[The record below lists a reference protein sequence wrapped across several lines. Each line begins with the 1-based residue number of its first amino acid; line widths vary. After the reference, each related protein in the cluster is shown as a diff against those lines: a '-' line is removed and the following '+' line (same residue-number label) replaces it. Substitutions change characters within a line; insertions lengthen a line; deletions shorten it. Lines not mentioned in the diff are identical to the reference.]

1 MNIDKNVQSDLTTA
15 LELYLDENNDRRRV
29 ALKYLS
35 ELRTRSTS
43 DFIIYLIL
51 HLSNMETS
59 QSSRAVAAVFL
70 YNAIHKKGQ
79 EAQKSFILQ
88 WFNVNIEVREQLRV
102 SATQNF
108 YDSYPALRRQSS
120 NLLGLFYAIEFSSG
134 FSREPVNQV
143 FLQTFYELM
152 DAAETT
158 NDLELKCLLF
168 SMFATFSFHSLEI
181 NQNCSKDQNFFKLSP
196 RLFSLFL
203 NGMNIN
209 DQNVQKIALNSFTIS
224 LMIFKRT
231 ISFDEPRN
239 KLMETIFQLIQVD
252 NVEIYTA
259 SYQLLKKLIDYCY
272 PDVLPH
278 MPTIQEITLNDLK
291 SGIPEREVQAC
302 FIWSIVAEVEWDI
315 NNSEKHLVKYKHR
328 EFLPLCNTDGYS
340 ASAFVNLF
348 ESLVLIICNTDVKET
363 EAHISL
369 DLNPVHTAFLCI
381 SNLARAIDEL
391 ALAPIFEFIHQYSK
405 SNDWRFRYTSELLLN
420 AASQLPS
427 FIDNVNCIFVAFQF
441 FVETIVDPIPRISEV
456 AMWSLGRMV
465 EEIPELASDPQRF
478 SLICENVLQK
488 MDVSD
493 ELTSR
498 ACWLLNTCFEVFS
511 IEDEESPLVC
521 NFDKLADSLLQVV
534 DKHDVSAQ
542 DAAFGALNKLIE
554 KTPSSLTVSYN
565 LLFEKVTAKLATL
578 IDSDTEVKNSP
589 KYTQMMIGLLSLIQA
604 IVMNVGNLISQVSDA
619 LMSMLITSL
628 NSLDGALVCEVLP
641 AMGAVARAI
650 GPNFEKYLN
659 DLLGKVFEYL
669 SQEEYVQPAAVFV
682 NDIFN
687 AFLSFPDELTNLFVE
702 SLFNA
707 LKFENLTIQARLAT
721 FSALSEIAKQIGSKS
736 VTWIE
741 TYLELLEAESRSV
754 MPNNNDIDLENANTF
769 ANETLQIYQTLVPIL
784 KDIPKGDRKVRNFFY
799 IFEKITNMERISD
812 DVLVQSVLLIKLITI
827 TFQSKVNVYIN
838 RPAVL
843 QILRSASESQEENLS
858 QLASETLE
866 YVKSF

>member
-1 MNIDKNVQSDLTTA
+1 MNIDSNVQSDLTSA
-15 LELYLDENNDRRRV
+15 LEMYLDESNDRRRV

-35 ELRTRSTS
+35 DLRARSTT

-51 HLSNMETS
+51 HLSRMETS
-59 QSSRAVAAVFL
+59 PSSRAVAAVFL
-70 YNAIHKKGQ
+70 YNALHKRNA
-79 EAQKSFILQ
+79 ETQKNFILQ
-88 WFNVNIEVREQLRV
+88 WFTVNIEVREQLRIA
-102 SATQNF
+102 ATQNF
-108 YDSYPALRRQSS
+108 YDEYPALRQQSS

-134 FSREPVNQV
+134 FTREPVNQC
-143 FLQTFYELM
+143 FLRTFCELM
-152 DAAETT
+152 DAAEGTA
-158 NDLELKCLLF
+158 DAELKCLLF
-168 SMFATFSFHSLEI
+168 SMFATFSLHSLEI

-196 RLFSLFL
+196 RLFALL
-203 NGMNIN
+203 LDGMGSGVP
-209 DQNVQKIALNSFTIS
+209 NVQKAALYSFTES
-224 LMIFKRT
+224 LMVFKRT

-239 KLMETIFQLIQVD
+239 KLMETVFQLIQVD
-252 NVEIYTA
+252 DVEIYSA

-278 MPTIQEITLNDLK
+278 METIQEITLNDLK
-291 SGIPEREVQAC
+291 SGIPEREIQAC

-315 NNSEKHLVKYKHR
+315 NNPEKHLVKYKHR
-328 EFLPLCNTDGYS
+328 EFIPVCNTEGFS
-340 ASAFVNLF
+340 ASAFMNLF
-348 ESLVLIICNTDVKET
+348 ESLVLIICNTDEKET

-391 ALAPIFEFIHQYSK
+391 ALRPIFEFIHNYSK
-405 SNDWRFRYTSELLLN
+405 SEDWRFRYTSELLLN

-427 FIDNVNCIFVAFQF
+427 FIDNVDCIFIAFQF
-441 FVETIVDPIPRISEV
+441 FVETITDPIPRISEV
-456 AMWSLGRMV
+456 AMWSLGRIV
-465 EEIPELASDPQRF
+465 EEIPELAADPQRF
-478 SLICENVLQK
+478 SLICENVLQR

-511 IEDEESPLVC
+511 NEDDESPLVC
-521 NFDKLADSLLQVV
+521 SFDKLSDSLLQVV
-534 DKHDVSAQ
+534 DKNDVSAQ
-542 DAAFGALNKLIE
+542 DAAFGALNRLIE
-554 KTPSSLTVSYN
+554 KTPSSLTGSYN
-565 LLFEKVTAKLATL
+565 LLFEKVTAKLAVL
-578 IDSDTEVKNSP
+578 IDSDAEVKSSP

-604 IVMNVGNLISQVSDA
+604 IVMNVGNLISQVSDD
-619 LMSMLITSL
+619 LMSMLIASL
-628 NSLDGALVCEVLP
+628 NSLEGALVCEVLP

-650 GPNFEKYLN
+650 GQNFEKYLQ

-687 AFLSFPDELTNLFVE
+687 AFPSFPDELTNLFIE

-721 FSALSEIAKQIGSKS
+721 FSALSEIAKQIGNKS

-741 TYLELLEAESRSV
+741 SFLDLLEAESRSV

-769 ANETLQIYQTLVPIL
+769 ATETLQIYQTLVPIL

-799 IFEKITNMERISD
+799 IFEKITNMEKVSE
-812 DVLVQSVLLIKLITI
+812 DVLIQSVLLIKIITI

-843 QILRSASESQEENLS
+843 QILRSATESQEENLS